1 MRTTT
6 IYPETPQGD
15 EYLTVAAAAGLLKVS
30 KSTVWRWIEAGT
42 LPAYRVGSR
51 GVRLKRAELEQVVTP
66 LTVGQRQG
74 ESMAQAEQIQ
84 IRPLTPQ
91 ERERGLQ
98 ALEELRRMRDEIAAK
113 YGTLTPASWELLNE
127 ARDERTAELMH
138 DHIT

>member
-6 IYPETPQGD
+6 IVTEAPQSD
-15 EYLTVAAAAGLLKVS
+15 EYLTVAEAAALLKVS
-30 KSTVWRWIEAGT
+30 KSTIWRWIDAGT

-51 GVRLKRAELEQVVTP
+51 GVRLKRAEVEQVVTP
-66 LTVGQRQG
+66 LLGKPRQG
-74 ESMAQAEQIQ
+74 GSVAQVEQIP

-98 ALEELRRMRDEIAAK
+98 ALEALRRMRDEIAAK

-138 DHIT
+138 DHTT